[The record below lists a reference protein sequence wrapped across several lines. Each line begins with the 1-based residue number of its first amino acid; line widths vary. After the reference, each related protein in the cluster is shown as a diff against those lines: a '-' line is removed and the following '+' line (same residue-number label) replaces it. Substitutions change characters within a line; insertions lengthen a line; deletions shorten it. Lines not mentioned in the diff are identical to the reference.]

1 MSRFL
6 ICAFVLA
13 QALAFSQGVKM
24 EALDKL
30 AAKAEPSV
38 TVTLDGPTLQL
49 ASKFLSNN
57 DPDQAQIRKIVAG
70 LRGVYVRNFE
80 FKKKGEYTDADLE
93 PIRSQLRDP
102 KWKHIVEVRSKEE
115 NADVCIR
122 QENDKISGLAVIV
135 TEPLELTVVYIDGPI
150 DLEGLSKLEGN
161 FGIPEDI
168 HNKVE
173 KKSK

>member
-1 MSRFL
+1 MVRFA
-6 ICAFVLA
+6 ICAFILA
-13 QALAFSQGVKM
+13 QALAFSQAVKM
-24 EALDKL
+24 DALDKL
-30 AAKAEPSV
+30 AAKADESV
-38 TVTLDGPTLQL
+38 NVSLDGQLLQL
-49 ASKFLSNN
+49 ASKFLSND

-80 FKKKGEYTDADLE
+80 FKNKGAYADADLE
-93 PIRSQLRDP
+93 PIRSQLRDS
-102 KWKHIVEVRSKEE
+102 KWKHVVEVRSKEE

-122 QENDKISGLAVIV
+122 QENDKISGLAVVV

-150 DLEGLSKLEGN
+150 DLEGLAKLEGN

-168 HNKVE
+168 RNKVE